1 MASTWT
7 PERRA
12 RQAELIKTWQPW
24 SKSTGPVTAKGKT
37 KSSMNAYRGG
47 FRPVLRGLSALLRDE
62 VKTARDLASALRG
75 QVKQDGNL

>member
-24 SKSTGPVTAKGKT
+24 SKSTGPVTAEGKA
-37 KSSMNAYRGG
+37 KSARNAYRSG
-47 FRPVLRGLSALLRDE
+47 FRPMLRGLTALLRDE
-62 VKTARDLASALRG
+62 VKTARDLAGALRG
-75 QVKQDGNL
+75 RGKGEHDF